1 MKQPLVSVIIPCRNE
16 VRFLK
21 RCLDS
26 ILAGDYPASSIEVI
40 VADGM
45 STDGTRELVAEYSAR
60 DARVRMIDNPERV
73 TPVGL
78 NRAIAAARGEVIAR
92 VDGHAEISANYL
104 SRCVHYLETTDAVN
118 VGGVMQVV
126 PRSVGPF
133 SDAIVGVLAHRFGV
147 GNAEYRFGGGEPRWV
162 DTVQG
167 GCWHREVFS
176 RVGGFNEK
184 LERTQDM
191 EFNRRLQSA
200 GGKIL
205 MAPEIR
211 YDYFART
218 DLASFTRH
226 NFWNGE
232 WAVLPFA
239 YSEQVPVSL
248 RHLVP
253 LIFALGL
260 FLSVLA
266 LAWSWW
272 PMALAA
278 GPYVVANVA
287 ASIHASWR
295 ARKPS
300 FLIAMPIAFA
310 SLHLGYGFGSLA
322 GLFPLLRAKFL
333 NRSKQEEKPCLHQV
347 PRG

>member
-1 MKQPLVSVIIPCRNE
+1 MKPLVSVIIPCRNE
-16 VRFLK
+16 VRFLR

-26 ILAGDYPASSIEVI
+26 ILAGDYPGDRLEVI

-45 STDGTRELVAEYSAR
+45 STDGTRELVAEYA
-60 DARVRMIDNPERV
+60 AHQPRVRMIDNPERV
-73 TPVGL
+73 TPVAL
-78 NRAIAAARGEVIAR
+78 NRAIAAARGGIIAR

-118 VGGVMQVV
+118 VGGVMRVV
-126 PRSVGPF
+126 PRADGPF
-133 SDAIVGVLAHRFGV
+133 SDAIVAVLAHRFGV
-147 GNAEYRFGGGEPRWV
+147 GNAEYRFGGGERRWV

-167 GCWHREVFS
+167 GCWRRETFS
-176 RVGGFNEK
+176 RLGGFNEK

-191 EFNRRLQSA
+191 EFNRRLQAA

-205 MAPEIR
+205 MAPDIR

-218 DLASFTRH
+218 DLGSFTRH

-239 YSEQVPVSL
+239 YSDAMPVSP

-253 LIFALGL
+253 L
-260 FLSVLA
+260 VLA
-266 LAWSWW
+266 LALTAGAALFEWWWW
-272 PMALAA
+272 PMAMVA
-278 GPYVVANVA
+278 GPYVLANLGA
-287 ASIHASWR
+287 TAGTAWR
-295 ARKPS
+295 ARRPW
-300 FLIAMPIAFA
+300 FLLTMPIAFA

-322 GLFPLLRAKFL
+322 GLVQLLHARLL
-333 NRSKQEEKPCLHQV
+333 NGSKREDETCLHQL
-347 PRG
+347 PRV